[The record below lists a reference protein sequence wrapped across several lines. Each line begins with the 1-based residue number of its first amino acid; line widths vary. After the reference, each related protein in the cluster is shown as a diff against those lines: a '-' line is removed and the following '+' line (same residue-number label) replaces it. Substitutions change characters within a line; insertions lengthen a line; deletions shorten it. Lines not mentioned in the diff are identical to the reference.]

1 MKELDEVKEKRNY
14 LKQLE
19 DVREKLYELY
29 NYEDIK
35 CIRALWDPYK
45 FTTHL
50 DIFAEALDNEISY
63 QERKLN
69 DSEVIVY
76 NMCGKSQD

>member
-1 MKELDEVKEKRNY
+1 MKELDEIQEKRKY
-14 LKQLE
+14 LEQLE

-29 NYEDIK
+29 NYENIK
-35 CIRALWDPYK
+35 CIRSLWDPYK

-50 DIFAEALDNEISY
+50 DIFVEALDNEISY

-69 DSEVIVY
+69 DSEVILY
-76 NMCGKSQD
+76 NMCGHS